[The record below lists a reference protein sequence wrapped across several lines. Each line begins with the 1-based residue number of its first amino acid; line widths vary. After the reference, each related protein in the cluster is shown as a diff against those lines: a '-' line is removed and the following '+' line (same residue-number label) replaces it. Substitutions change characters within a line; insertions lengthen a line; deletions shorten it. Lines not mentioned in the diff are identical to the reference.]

1 MSTVKGNIFGFSV
14 VLVQRMTL
22 LSLALDVKDL
32 KTGTFMEMITI
43 TILSEASFRDKL
55 VKLFRLQDR
64 VNV

>member
-22 LSLALDVKDL
+22 LGLALDVKDL
-32 KTGTFMEMITI
+32 KPDTFMEMITI